1 MNILVINSGSSSIK
15 FQLINMEDQSVM
27 MKGMVDGIGLKTC
40 KFIFNGTEENYC
52 SKNHEKGMEK
62 ILSVIPRDKIHAIGH
77 RVVHGGEKYRES
89 VLINEDVKKTIKE
102 LFTLAPLHNP
112 ANLEGINACEK
123 ILKGIQQVA
132 VFDTAFHSTIPKE
145 AYLYGIPY
153 SYYEKY
159 AIRKYGFHGTSHRY
173 IMLKTKEI
181 LKKKTPLNMI
191 SCHLGNGSSITAI
204 KEDKSI
210 DCSLGFTP
218 TPGVLMGT
226 RCGDIDPSIVTFIQ
240 RKERL
245 NPDEIDNLLNKNSGF
260 LGITGSPDMRQI
272 HESADGGDTK
282 CRLLLDMLAY
292 DIAFYI
298 GAYTQILGKVDAI
311 TFTGGIGQNAWYLR
325 EKVLSYFQD
334 VKIDLTR
341 NQTGDTCITKKESKL
356 KVLVIPTNEELMI
369 AKDTA
374 SLVKIVVPIKVP
386 EITAK

>member
-15 FQLINMEDQSVM
+15 FQLMNMDDESVL

-40 KFIFNGTEENYC
+40 KFIFNGVEENYC

-62 ILSVIPRDKIHAIGH
+62 ILSVVPRDKIHAIGH

-89 VLINEDVKKTIKE
+89 VVINDDVKKTIKD
-102 LFTLAPLHNP
+102 LFSIAPLHNP
-112 ANLEGINACEK
+112 ANLEGINACSK
-123 ILKGIQQVA
+123 FLKDIPQVA

-159 AIRKYGFHGTSHRY
+159 GIRKYGFHGTSHRY
-173 IMLKTKEI
+173 IMLKTKEL
-181 LKKKTPLNMI
+181 LKKKTINMI

-204 KEDKSI
+204 KDDKSI

-218 TPGVLMGT
+218 TPGLLMGT
-226 RCGDIDPSIVTFIQ
+226 RCGDIDPSIVTFLM

-245 NPDEIDNLLNKNSGF
+245 SPDEMDTLLNKNSGF

-272 HESADGGDTK
+272 HNSADTGDTK

-298 GAYTQILGKVDAI
+298 GAYRQILGTVDAL

-325 EKVLSYFQD
+325 EKVLSYIQD
-334 VKIDLTR
+334 VKIDLTKSEIS
-341 NQTGDTCITKKESKL
+341 DTCITKKESKL

-374 SLVKIVVPIKVP
+374 GLVKIEVPMEVP
-386 EITAK
+386 EMTAK